1 LNAFWKRWSND
12 YLLEQSVRKIWKTP
26 NFDELVGKVVLIKD
40 DHLSRN
46 EWLIGRII
54 ETIPSKNG
62 SIQNVVVKTATSKL
76 RRPVQKLAVFENL

>member
-1 LNAFWKRWSND
+1 MLSGRDGPMTIFLSKVCEKFGRLQILSW
-12 YLLEQSVRKIWKTP
+12 
-26 NFDELVGKVVLIKD
+26 LVAKVVLIKD

-54 ETIPSKNG
+54 ETIPSKDG
-62 SIQNVVVKTATSKL
+62 LIRNVVVKTSTSKL

>member
-1 LNAFWKRWSND
+1 M
-12 YLLEQSVRKIWKTP
+12 RKIWKTP